1 VVLATARPLDP
12 QDESD
17 GPLHVERPNPLP
29 RPPLSDPA
37 LPPIELIGG
46 THPAIL
52 TAPHAE
58 PHFREDYWKGRDT
71 GSGEL
76 ARLIAERTGARALIL
91 GAPAERDPNWY
102 PGGAFKE
109 ALRALSAEQWGFLV
123 DLHVMRDDWGYD
135 ALVGTGA
142 RRSALGEHA
151 LASLRANG
159 LERVELRE
167 RGRFSG
173 SGTSGSETIVRWAI
187 DELSLEAI
195 QIEIR
200 FGLIG
205 RMRDERLVRALETI
219 VGWRP

>member
-1 VVLATARPLDP
+1 M
-12 QDESD
+12 
-17 GPLHVERPNPLP
+17 ERPNPLSH
-29 RPPLSDPA
+29 PPASEPA
-37 LPPIELIGG
+37 LSPIELLDG

-102 PGGAFKE
+102 PGGLFKE
-109 ALRALSAEQWGFLV
+109 CLGEIARERTSFLV

-135 ALVGTGA
+135 ALIGTGA
-142 RRSALGEHA
+142 RRSALGAHA
-151 LASLRANG
+151 LDALRSNG

-173 SGTSGSETIVRWAI
+173 AGTSESETIIRWAI
-187 DELSLEAI
+187 DELSIEAI
-195 QIEIR
+195 QLEIR

-205 RMRDERLVRALETI
+205 RSRDERLVRALESI